1 MKELAYNDKHTWVN
15 GQAPYLSAVNLNEM
29 EDGISGAH
37 NLIDTFSL
45 SLVGFVFYYCKQTP
59 PNGWIVCDGRALSR
73 TKYSNLFNVI
83 GITFGSGD
91 GSTTFNIPDL
101 RGEFIRGYDGNRGI
115 DSGRVFGSLQDG
127 TKFTTSR
134 TGARYVSDGDNS
146 ENVQMTNDGQS
157 STVNPTQE
165 AIVTRPR
172 NVALLPCIYTGVLET
187 E

>member
-1 MKELAYNDKHTWVN
+1 MCN
-15 GQAPYLSAVNLNEM
+15 
-29 EDGISGAH
+29 
-37 NLIDTFSL
+37 SL
-45 SLVGFVFYYCKQTP
+45 FQTK
-59 PNGWIVCDGRALSR
+59 
-73 TKYSNLFNVI
+73 TKYSDLFNVI

-101 RGEFIRGYDGNRGI
+101 RGEFIRGYDGNRGV
-115 DSGRVFGSLQDG
+115 DSGRVFGSFQDG